1 MLPAPFS
8 PLTPERDWRLISSYN
23 AAPPPPTKSYIK
35 VMRIKEMTTVKKSS
49 IVKQILPV
57 RTLVY
62 RKQFVEYA
70 Y

>member
-1 MLPAPFS
+1 M
-8 PLTPERDWRLISSYN
+8 
-23 AAPPPPTKSYIK
+23 
-35 VMRIKEMTTVKKSS
+35 KKSS

-70 Y
+70 YWC